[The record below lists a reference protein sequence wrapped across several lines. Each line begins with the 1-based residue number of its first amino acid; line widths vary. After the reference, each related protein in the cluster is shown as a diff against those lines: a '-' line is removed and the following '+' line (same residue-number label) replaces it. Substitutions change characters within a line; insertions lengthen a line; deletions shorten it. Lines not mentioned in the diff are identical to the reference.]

1 MRKSELAVA
10 CLAVLLCASLG
21 VNGLLL
27 AYQQNLEHRL
37 HQAEQISLQAEQT
50 SLEAIATAG
59 EMAARAASA
68 ETQLEALQSE
78 RDAELARRVE
88 SALEPLKRIPQ
99 TPNNRADDRRNSR
112 PGSP

>member
-1 MRKSELAVA
+1 MRKSEIAVA

-37 HQAEQISLQAEQT
+37 HQAEQT

-68 ETQLEALQSE
+68 ETQLESLQSE